1 MTKWF
6 SGALAAALMISFG
19 CVPTLTHAEEG
30 ATAESTEA
38 GTTDS
43 TGDKSQ
49 EDETFMEK
57 LENDLK
63 ETPTDESENPIA
75 ADEDTDRDLF

>member
-1 MTKWF
+1 MIGF
-6 SGALAAALMISFG
+6 S
-19 CVPTLTHAEEG
+19 CVPTLTHAEED
-30 ATAESTEA
+30 ATESTKSD
-38 GTTDS
+38 TTDS